1 MNVLDIAKVEL
12 ELVKKAIDYS
22 LDNLGYEFEEAVNL
36 LNECKGKVVVTGLGK
51 TGIIGRKLAATLT
64 STGTTAI
71 FLHAAEGV
79 HGDLGMLSKDDV
91 VIAISSS
98 GNSGEL
104 VSILP
109 FFKFMKVPV
118 IAMTANRD
126 SKLAMNSDIVLDC
139 SVPEN
144 SEPFGLVPTVTT
156 TITLILADAV
166 AVALLKKKDF
176 QIQDFA
182 RVHPGGTIGRKLLLR
197 VEDLMHTGESNPTS
211 SVHDSMKKV
220 IMTMTTKGLGCSGI
234 IDDEGKLRGIIT
246 DGDLRRLLSSDDFS
260 LNKTAEA
267 CMTVNPR
274 TVSGK
279 MLAVKALT
287 MMEDM
292 KITMLPVI
300 DENGNPAGMLHMH
313 DLIQAGVVG

>member
-1 MNVLDIAKVEL
+1 MNVLEIAKYEL

-22 LDNLGYEFEEAVNL
+22 LSIIGDEFDEAVNM
-36 LNECKGKVVVTGLGK
+36 LNDCKGKVIVTGLGK
-51 TGIIGRKLAATLT
+51 TGIIGRKLAATLA

-79 HGDLGMLSKDDV
+79 HGDLGILSKDDV

-118 IAMTANRD
+118 IAMTANKD
-126 SKLAMNSDIVLDC
+126 SRLAKNSDIVIDC

-156 TITLILADAV
+156 TITLILADAI

-176 QIQDFA
+176 QIHDFA

-197 VEDLMHTGESNPTS
+197 VEDLMHQGEANPLS
-211 SVHDSMKKV
+211 SINDSMKKV

-234 IDDEGKLRGIIT
+234 VGDDGLLKGIIT
-246 DGDLRRLLSSDDFS
+246 DGDLRRLLSSSDFS
-260 LNKTAEA
+260 LEKNAGE
-267 CMTVNPR
+267 CMTVNPKS
-274 TVSGK
+274 VSRK

-292 KITMLPVI
+292 KITMLPVT
-300 DENGNPAGMLHMH
+300 DEKGTPEGMLHMH
-313 DLIQAGVVG
+313 DLIQAGVVS

>member
-1 MNVLDIAKVEL
+1 MDVLEIAKYEL
-12 ELVKKAIDYS
+12 ELVKKAVDFS
-22 LDNLGYEFEEAVNL
+22 LSNIGGEFEEAVNL

-109 FFKFMKVPV
+109 FFKFLKVPV
-118 IAMTANRD
+118 IAMTANMN
-126 SKLAMNSDIVLDC
+126 SKLAMNSDIVIDC
-139 SVPEN
+139 SVPQN
-144 SEPFGLVPTVTT
+144 SEPFGLVPTITT

-197 VEDLMHTGESNPTS
+197 VEDLMHSGESNPMS

-220 IMTMTTKGLGCSGI
+220 IMTMTTKGLGCSNI
-234 IDDEGKLRGIIT
+234 IGDDGKLKGIIT
-246 DGDLRRLLSSDDFS
+246 DGDLRRLLSSEDFN
-260 LNKTAEA
+260 LDKTAEE
-267 CMTVNPR
+267 CMVRNPR
-274 TVSGK
+274 TVTRK
-279 MLAVKALT
+279 TLAVKALT
-287 MMEDM
+287 LMEDM
-292 KITMLPVI
+292 KITMLPVV
-300 DENGNPAGMLHMH
+300 DEENSPEGMLHMH